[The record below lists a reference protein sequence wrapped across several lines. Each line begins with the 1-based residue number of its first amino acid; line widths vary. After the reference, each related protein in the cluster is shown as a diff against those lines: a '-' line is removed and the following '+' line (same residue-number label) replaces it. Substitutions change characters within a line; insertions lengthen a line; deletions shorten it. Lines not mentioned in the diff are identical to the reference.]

1 MPREAFANAAARR
14 ELRDA
19 KLLRKA
25 ARRALKRD
33 RKINPRSTPDE
44 RTD

>member
-19 KLLRKA
+19 RQARKD
-25 ARRALKRD
+25 ARRQARRERKR
-33 RKINPRSTPDE
+33 KLQEE
-44 RTD
+44 R